1 MARRGLGSPRLVWFD
16 GSMVGGGSHSNMCGV
31 LYVVAGWRWRRG
43 VARRARPCKLRRRH
57 IADDRRPTRR
67 PWMDG
72 PLAWLSH
79 PAPSHATPLS
89 LRSDR
94 TNPSEPGR
102 WRTGILLISATAR
115 LTRRRPPHSPS
126 PPDARP
132 SFVPTDVSP
141 RPSPWHPPSD
151 CKYFAKWAGMLPMLP

>member
-1 MARRGLGSPRLVWFD
+1 MARRGLGSPRLVWLY
-16 GSMVGGGSHSNMCGV
+16 GSMVRWWAADHIRTCVGCCMLWRGG
-31 LYVVAGWRWRRG
+31 VVAYG
-43 VARRARPCKLRRRH
+43 VARDPANF
-57 IADDRRPTRR
+57 ADDIILPTTDDR

-94 TNPSEPGR
+94 TNTSEPGR